1 MDTSDWFNS
10 EQTPEEVRAQIS
22 SCVALSTPGP
32 HAFLLCVPLDQPA
45 KTELQ
50 ALEAMEKVFGP
61 DAVTKHTIVLF
72 TYADRLRDSGMI
84 GNGGVEA
91 YIANQRGDLLKLVEK
106 CRDRFQIMERGQ
118 REKKS
123 VADLFTLVALTMK
136 EAGGQYFCS
145 PAFLEAENKVK
156 QKQLDLVRERRE
168 KELDQK
174 TVKKAQLLSPKSRSL
189 FETEDELEE
198 MRDEAEMSVSLTS
211 MDCISLLTIS
221 DLSPSFLNS
230 LKEKMETSMK
240 MLPKLTSDSSVRLEE
255 TRKQQSS
262 PVLAIQQMVADGSL
276 WGKVGSTAGH
286 VSRAVG
292 DKVPRV
298 VANGSSWLGFRARAV
313 AGSPMWEKLG
323 AGTKTGAKLVADGS
337 LRVGA
342 GIGAGAMQVAQ
353 SPMWGKMGSGAKA
366 GVTMMAESS
375 LWERM
380 GNVARQV
387 PKIVFA
393 AGLLGLVLGVFFGGL
408 FWGIVGAAAGSA
420 ASEMTRQKFISRN
433 SSEETSEAARNMEK
447 STSNSADGG
456 KSLKYE

>member
-1 MDTSDWFNS
+1 MTVPRFSRSFSCLRKSPAPFTVSTNHSWRLNDTSSLRLILLGRSGAGKSSVGNSILGQNVFRSESDSFTAVTQKCEKRKISIFVAVVDTSDWFNS

-123 VADLFTLVALTMK
+123 VADLFTLVALTVK

-174 TVKKAQLLSPKSRSL
+174 TVKKAQLLSPKRRSL

-198 MRDEAEMSVSLTS
+198 MRDEAEMSVALLHRVSHSKFVHYYKNKNQNYQIQPGNKMFNCL
-211 MDCISLLTIS
+211 ISLKLKPLWLVKHIWCR
-221 DLSPSFLNS
+221 LSKSNFRFVL
-230 LKEKMETSMK
+230 
-240 MLPKLTSDSSVRLEE
+240 LP
-255 TRKQQSS
+255 
-262 PVLAIQQMVADGSL
+262 
-276 WGKVGSTAGH
+276 
-286 VSRAVG
+286 
-292 DKVPRV
+292 
-298 VANGSSWLGFRARAV
+298 
-313 AGSPMWEKLG
+313 
-323 AGTKTGAKLVADGS
+323 
-337 LRVGA
+337 
-342 GIGAGAMQVAQ
+342 
-353 SPMWGKMGSGAKA
+353 
-366 GVTMMAESS
+366 
-375 LWERM
+375 
-380 GNVARQV
+380 
-387 PKIVFA
+387 
-393 AGLLGLVLGVFFGGL
+393 
-408 FWGIVGAAAGSA
+408 
-420 ASEMTRQKFISRN
+420 
-433 SSEETSEAARNMEK
+433 
-447 STSNSADGG
+447 
-456 KSLKYE
+456 